1 MFLMQSLV
9 EVDGIVS
16 APPAGANHIRLDWM
30 TTSLPKKEDEQRR
43 ALKSGD
49 PILRPYN
56 NPYPRIPRLPLSPLT
71 SPHGGINLT
80 IASLILS

>member
-1 MFLMQSLV
+1 MCLMSSLV

-30 TTSLPKKEDEQRR
+30 TTSLPKKERR

-80 IASLILS
+80 IISLIPS